1 MPRNLGQGLRAR
13 QGGFTLLELMVV
25 VTITAMLCA
34 GVVMALPSSEERALH
49 RDAERLAAWL
59 EVARAQS
66 RSRGTLVVAQVE
78 EGQARIEGASI
89 ESVVALVWQSP
100 AVHAQP
106 VRVVLGP
113 EPVIA
118 PQQVMLR
125 AAGVPP
131 VLVATSGVQPF
142 AVEQAP

>member
-1 MPRNLGQGLRAR
+1 MSRGGGLALNAR

-34 GVVMALPSSEERALH
+34 GVAMALPSGDERALH

-66 RSRGTLVVAQVE
+66 RSRGTLLVAQVE
-78 EGQARIEGASI
+78 AGQARIEGALT
-89 ESVVALVWQSP
+89 ESAAALVWQSP
-100 AVHAQP
+100 VVYAQP

-113 EPVIA
+113 EPLIA

-125 AAGVPP
+125 APGVPP
-131 VLVATSGVQPF
+131 VLVTTAGVQPF
-142 AVEQAP
+142 AVVQAP